1 MYMFLII
8 YHAKKIF
15 TGTFSEV
22 KLVEKQQKN
31 NVKMDYGIYIYLLR
45 VERKVSRFH
54 VLQSPIPLQH
64 VLVDCGI
71 YKVNLGSI
79 R

>member
-1 MYMFLII
+1 MFLII

-15 TGTFSEV
+15 TFSEV
-22 KLVEKQQKN
+22 KLVVKQQKD
-31 NVKMDYGIYIYLLR
+31 NVRMGYDIYIYLLR
-45 VERKVSRFH
+45 VERKASRFH

-71 YKVNLGSI
+71 YK
-79 R
+79 